1 MKEQFALKFLSG
13 KYQGGE
19 FPIPEGQ
26 EIVVGRASEFDM
38 VLVEDMVSRK
48 HAIISLSGGLLKIE
62 DLGSTNGT
70 FLNGERLEKT
80 ATLAV
85 GDRILIGT
93 SILKVISNSENS
105 PRKAAP
111 QSFSEAVAHEK
122 DELSGLL
129 DDARVP
135 DLLALLNS
143 AKKTGRLAL
152 NTGKLLGDIYVRDG
166 NIFFATYQNSD
177 EMGPHKA
184 LSRVIGWQTGT
195 YRFVALDPDVDF
207 LFELEEP
214 ITKLVSAAQT
224 TFDKFQLISD
234 KLPDSACDLTIS
246 KPLEASLSDLSAS
259 ELDVFQLIHNHG
271 KLNAVLDHAI
281 TNDPATAEIIVKL
294 IEKEYVVVF

>member
-26 EIVVGRASEFDM
+26 EVVVGRASEFDM

-48 HAIISLSGGLLKIE
+48 HAIIQVSQGALTIE

-70 FLNGERLEKT
+70 FVNGERLEKT
-80 ATLAV
+80 AELSV

-93 SILKVISNSENS
+93 SILKVVSNSNDTANKATSRKLSEN
-105 PRKAAP
+105 P
-111 QSFSEAVAHEK
+111 VNDK

-152 NTGKLLGDIYVRDG
+152 NTGKVLGDIYVRDG
-166 NIFFATYQNSD
+166 NIFFATYQNRD

-184 LSRVIGWQTGT
+184 LSRIIGWQSGT
-195 YRFVALDPDVDF
+195 YRFVPLEPDVDF

-214 ITKLVSAAQT
+214 ITQLVSTAQN

-234 KLPDSACDLTIS
+234 NLPDSSCDLTIS
-246 KPLEASLSDLSAS
+246 KPLEANLSDLNAS
-259 ELDVFQLIHNHG
+259 ELDIFQLIYNHG
-271 KLNAVLDHAI
+271 KLDRVLDLAI
-281 TNDPATAEIIVKL
+281 TNDPGTAEIIIRL
-294 IEKEYVVVF
+294 IEKEYVIAF